1 MRVDHRPW
9 PVPSG
14 PWLMRQIWSQLLF
27 AHWPVK
33 ADQLRSIIPRGLELD
48 LYKGQA
54 WMGIVPFYMSGI
66 RMHYMPSVPGTSDF
80 GEINVRTYVIS
91 EGKAG
96 VYFFSLDAANS
107 LAVLS
112 ARMFFHLP
120 YYRAGITLGS
130 DNGWTTFRSE
140 RRGTGAGASASS
152 GEDREGQSFLFDAQY
167 RPTSAPFMAEQES
180 LEYWLTERYCLY
192 AEHGDHLYRCNINH
206 EPWQLQHAEAKI
218 TINTMVDRR
227 RLELP
232 SAAPRLHY
240 AERLEAVTWGLE
252 RVR

>member
-1 MRVDHRPW
+1 MRIDHRPW
-9 PVPSG
+9 PIPSS
-14 PWLMRQIWSQLLF
+14 PWLMRQVWSQLLF
-27 AHWPVK
+27 AHWPVP
-33 ADQLRSIIPRGLELD
+33 ADQLRSLVPPGLELD

-54 WMGIVPFYMSGI
+54 WIGIVPFYMSGI
-66 RMHYMPSVPGTSDF
+66 RAHYLPPIPGTSNF
-80 GEINVRTYVIS
+80 GEINVRTYVTS
-91 EGKAG
+91 ESKAG

-120 YYRAGITLGS
+120 YYRAAITVGS
-130 DNGWTTFRSE
+130 NNGWTTFRSE
-140 RRGTGAGASASS
+140 RLRTGA
-152 GEDREGQSFLFDAQY
+152 REGGEGRSFLFDGQY

-192 AEHGDHLYRCNINH
+192 TEHADRLYRCNINH
-206 EPWQLQHAEAKI
+206 EPWQLQHAEAEI
-218 TINTMVDRR
+218 AINTMVDRR

-232 SAAPRLHY
+232 STAPLLHY